1 MSEALLVAQD
11 LEREYRVGPETVR
24 VLRGVSMSVNPAESV
39 ALIGASGVGKSTLLH
54 LLGGLDRPTSGQVL
68 FAGEDLY
75 ARSENALAK
84 LRRTEV
90 AFIFQ
95 FYNLLGEMT
104 AIENA
109 MMPALLQRLTTA
121 EARERAAAAL
131 QEVGLA
137 DRLAHR
143 PGELSGGEQQRVAIA
158 RALVGQPRVVL
169 ADEPTGNLDP
179 KTSEVIWDLF
189 LRLQAERRLAFVI
202 ATHNHDLAR
211 KADRG
216 YRLLEGRAVAWS

>member
-1 MSEALLVAQD
+1 MSETLLVAED
-11 LEREYRVGPETVR
+11 LEKEYRVGPETVK
-24 VLRGVSMSVNPAESV
+24 VLRGVNLSVNPAESV

-54 LLGGLDRPTSGQVL
+54 LLGGLDRPTTGQVL

-75 ARSENALAK
+75 ARSEGALAR

-104 AIENA
+104 ALENA
-109 MMPALLQRLTTA
+109 MMPALLQRLTAT
-121 EARERAAAAL
+121 EARERGVAAL

-137 DRLAHR
+137 ERLGHR

-158 RALVGQPRVVL
+158 RALVARPRVVL

-189 LRLQAERRLAFVI
+189 LRLQAERKLAFVI

-216 YRLLEGRAVAWS
+216 YQLVEGRAVPWS

>member
-1 MSEALLVAQD
+1 MSEPLLVARD

-54 LLGGLDRPTSGQVL
+54 LLGGLDRPTSGQVV

-75 ARSENALAK
+75 GRSENALAK

-131 QEVGLA
+131 QEVGLG
-137 DRLAHR
+137 DRLGHR

-158 RALVGQPRVVL
+158 RALVAQPRVVL
-169 ADEPTGNLDP
+169 ADEPTGNLD
-179 KTSEVIWDLF
+179 SANGEALLGVITELHARGQTVVLVTHD
-189 LRLQAERRLAFVI
+189 AGI
-202 ATHNHDLAR
+202 AWHAQRIVRMRD
-211 KADRG
+211 
-216 YRLLEGRAVAWS
+216 GRIVN

>member
-1 MSEALLVAQD
+1 MSEPLLVAQD

-137 DRLAHR
+137 DRLGHR

-216 YRLLEGRAVAWS
+216 YRLLEGRAVAWA